1 MPKVS
6 RPPIS
11 GYLSNTTGVTPLRA
25 RTSAQARPAGPA
37 PMTATRLPV
46 FTTLERSGRQPISN
60 ALSVMYFS
68 MLPMV
73 TAPNLSFRVQA
84 PSQSLSCGQTRPH
97 TSGRLLVWWESSTA
111 SRMRPSLASFSQ
123 LGM

>member
-1 MPKVS
+1 
-6 RPPIS
+6 
-11 GYLSNTTGVTPLRA
+11 
-25 RTSAQARPAGPA
+25 
-37 PMTATRLPV
+37 MTATRLSV
-46 FTTLERSGRQPISN
+46 LTTLERSGRQPISN

-73 TAPNLSFRVQA
+73 TAPNLSLRVQA
-84 PSQSLSCGQTRPH
+84 PSHSLSCGQTRPH